1 VGLLIDTSAL
11 VALERDELTWDD
23 LDDATG
29 NEPLALPAI
38 VLAELLAGVH
48 LADTPG
54 RASTRRARID
64 ALSQR
69 LPVIPFSAGAAD
81 QWARTFS
88 ELYRSGTPIP
98 SNDLIVAATALE
110 LEFGVLVGPTGEA
123 HFGRVPG
130 LRVEVL
136 GPAAD

>member
-1 VGLLIDTSAL
+1 MGLLIDTSAL
-11 VALERDELTWDD
+11 VALERDALTWDD
-23 LDDATG
+23 LEDPTG
-29 NEPLALPAI
+29 DEPLALPAI

-54 RASTRRARID
+54 RASTRRAKID

-69 LPVIPFSAGAAD
+69 LPVLPFGAGAAD
-81 QWARTFS
+81 GWARIFS
-88 ELYRSGTPIP
+88 ELHRGGTSIP

-110 LEFGVLVGPTGEA
+110 LGFGVLVGPSGES

-136 GPAAD
+136 GSAGD